1 MITIFI
7 AICTSACLNLLL
19 QFVNAHYTYNVALI
33 LLIVEISKLLLCLL
47 GMLCISRQ
55 RNCPVRFGFI
65 VNSVLYAVVNYLS
78 HYITKTIP
86 VSIYSVLIQH
96 KLVWIVFFSILILK
110 KSFTK
115 QQYCALIAVCSGCIL
130 TKMTDDSMGDVAKRQ
145 MSTGLLLIALQGICS
160 SLSSVWI
167 EKMMKVT
174 ERPLIS
180 ENYNKLYWFLA
191 DSFQMYLFAIP
202 IYATSYVLGFG
213 APVITTL
220 SLEATII
227 VILLSILNGMI
238 LGAVFVY
245 HSSVIRSIIAAIV
258 IVILAIEHNIYS
270 IPILSGIGLVLL
282 GVIGWTI

>member
-7 AICTSACLNLLL
+7 AICTSTCLNLLL

-33 LLIVEISKLLLCLL
+33 LLIVEISKLLLCLI

-55 RNCPVRFGFI
+55 RNCPVRLGFM

-96 KLVWIVFFSILILK
+96 KLVWVVFFSIWILK

-130 TKMTDDSMGDVAKRQ
+130 TKMTGDSLQ
-145 MSTGLLLIALQGICS
+145 MSTGLLLILLQGICS

-202 IYATSYVLGFG
+202 IYATSYVIGFG

-270 IPILSGIGLVLL
+270 IPILSGIGLVLA